1 MHTSPSAAA
10 AAAVTHKLQRSGGH
24 GDGGRRRGG
33 GGGGTRAPLSRR
45 PPLTWLSTSYYVAAA
60 AVTAAVDAVLATAR
74 VHLSCGGRSC
84 RKRPHAR
91 VPRWP
96 PLPRLRT
103 SCDVAAA
110 AVTAGAGAVV
120 AATRQAGCVLC
131 ACVTA
136 APAAD
141 DDARTCGA
149 GVAAAATRGRTGG
162 PRMPFHRCRLPRQA
176 PRDLPLSW
184 PVGTAV
190 VPAAGAAI
198 LCVGAAAKLFA
209 ASRAEGTALRGAWVR
224 RRWHRAV
231 HGMSAQTS
239 CIGKKNPAQRGKNSM
254 YCYNRPPSSS
264 SRHQSL
270 TATQDTRNNP
280 VQSGST
286 TRQVRGLGSSK

>member
-10 AAAVTHKLQRSGGH
+10 AAAVTHKLQRRGGH

-33 GGGGTRAPLSRR
+33 GGGGTRPPLPRR
-45 PPLTWLSTSYYVAAA
+45 PPLTWLSTSYNVAAA
-60 AVTAAVDAVLATAR
+60 AVTAAVDAVFATAR

-84 RKRPHAR
+84 RKRPHAP
-91 VPRWP
+91 VPRRP

-103 SCDVAAA
+103 GCDVAAA

-131 ACVTA
+131 ACVAA

-141 DDARTCGA
+141 DDVWTCGA
-149 GVAAAATRGRTGG
+149 GVAAAATRKRTGG
-162 PRMPFHRCRLPRQA
+162 PRMPFRRCRLPRPA
-176 PRDLPLSW
+176 PRDLTLSW

-190 VPAAGAAI
+190 VPAAGAVM
-198 LCVGAAAKLFA
+198 LCVRAAAKLPA

-224 RRWHRAV
+224 RRWRRAV

-239 CIGKKNPAQRGKNSM
+239 CIGKKKPCPTGKKNHVLLRPAPLQLPEAPEPHSNT
-254 YCYNRPPSSS
+254 
-264 SRHQSL
+264 RHK
-270 TATQDTRNNP
+270 T
-280 VQSGST
+280 
-286 TRQVRGLGSSK
+286 